1 METLTLPVANRRLT
15 CLGNNMVEVRKATCC
30 LVRKKNSSKSET
42 KSSSSQEFLNSWN
55 QTRPFW
61 FKRKKGGGKNAM
73 KRLNL
78 PPSMGL
84 NKKSAVF
91 VCSGSR
97 WFLRQRHPP
106 QDTPPLRAPCLVP
119 SDKKRGPTQKT
130 QALNLTWELI
140 ALGDAKNRDKC
151 HSRSSQRVAKH
162 TQSTEGNLPTREEPF
177 PVTIISVGGSVSLP

>member
-15 CLGNNMVEVRKATCC
+15 CLGNNTVEVRKATCC

-73 KRLNL
+73 KRSNL

-91 VCSGSR
+91 VWMLTWALGSS
-97 WFLRQRHPP
+97 LDK
-106 QDTPPLRAPCLVP
+106 DTPPPPRAPCLVP